1 MKGWLSERRWQSL
14 TSLQKWSPELVLK
27 ISVITG
33 SSVASRNMMDT
44 QDADFLWL
52 FALKFQA
59 IACLKLWV
67 IFKTLSRP
75 TTGSSTG
82 SWWSQWGVLAAS
94 SCYSW
99 WIWSCD
105 TLWDTHK
112 VMTTF
117 ILVVLVLVLPE
128 LTQSLPSNCCCG
140 VLYAVSW
147 ICNGC
152 CDWVV
157 FLDLCMLV
165 HFIAQLSV
173 HQFFSPS
180 H

>member
-27 ISVITG
+27 ISVITE
-33 SSVASRNMMDT
+33 SSVASKNVMDT

-52 FALKFQA
+52 FALKFKA
-59 IACLKLWV
+59 IACLKLCV

-75 TTGSSTG
+75 TTGS
-82 SWWSQWGVLAAS
+82 WWSQWGVMAAR

-99 WIWSCD
+99 WSWSCD
-105 TLWDTHK
+105 TLWDTDK

-128 LTQSLPSNCCCG
+128 LTQSLPSNCCCA
-140 VLYAVSW
+140 VLYTVSW

-157 FLDLCMLV
+157 FLDVCVLV
-165 HFIAQLSV
+165 HFIARPSV
-173 HQFFSPS
+173 YQFFSPS

>member
-27 ISVITG
+27 ISVITE
-33 SSVASRNMMDT
+33 SSVASKNVMDT

-52 FALKFQA
+52 FALKFKA
-59 IACLKLWV
+59 IACLKLCV

-75 TTGSSTG
+75 TTGS
-82 SWWSQWGVLAAS
+82 WWSQWGVMAAR

-99 WIWSCD
+99 WSWSCD
-105 TLWDTHK
+105 TLWDTDK

-128 LTQSLPSNCCCG
+128 LTQLLPSSCCCG
-140 VLYAVSW
+140 VLYTVSR

-165 HFIAQLSV
+165 HFIAQPSV